1 MLPVYERVFKFEHK
15 ELWGIYFIITRSSH
29 CIKAANILNCNI
41 KTRTEVPKTTSLEL
55 EVYYESFKNFA
66 QNCKVN
72 CLILWFGQG
81 TKKGMQKDW
90 KQNTLHT
97 THLPCTWRKKIPHAG
112 SLGSSLSSTACHKN
126 PLTSSSL
133 FSTGCLVFHMAFL
146 RIIFKNYS
154 YHLDAL
160 PLIASIWRI
169 FPPYCSSNHSVLKNK
184 HLKELFAM

>member
-15 ELWGIYFIITRSSH
+15 ELCGIFFIITRSSH

-41 KTRTEVPKTTSLEL
+41 KTRTEVPQTASLEL

-66 QNCKVN
+66 KLQSQLFNTVIWTRRKEGN
-72 CLILWFGQG
+72 AEGLE
-81 TKKGMQKDW
+81 T
-90 KQNTLHT
+90 NTLHT